1 MPDNK
6 KITDLDPSIPKGE
19 YAFVAATGV
28 DNFRV
33 SYSDLAEYSSIGT
46 KSGSFTQSLTIS
58 GVPVST
64 GAGGTVGGLPVVGG
78 DNDNIDFGGTEP
90 GDVRDINFQQGG
102 ENIMVINQ
110 DGDVNMQNDLYV
122 SGGISGDI
130 ISGKTGVFT
139 ESLTISGFSVL
150 TGVSADPVFKDL
162 KSQVGLNSASSF
174 VFFSDAINN
183 LGATFK
189 VYNPTPVADV
199 YLSDVVVDF
208 ANNMKVSIRWD
219 GPPDDYIGTGYIND
233 IEIPISNITELGDK
247 TRRFEGYLDNLDLA
261 GETLISG
268 SANGRTGYLNLFEIG
283 VGILAEDISIA
294 AVNTATPDAGS
305 NLGTTHLKNGDTV
318 NIEVVYDGGNFSHP
332 LQVPASI
339 NIYNED
345 LAQQSTHTNLAW
357 HVSALGAGFSGV
369 TLPVVVSDRDGD
381 LGVCIDST
389 NNAGI
394 VAAKQ
399 CSTEFAGLNKT
410 RPVDNVAPTISFGAV
425 DYPPNQGALKSNETA
440 TVNHTIIDA
449 DTYSYSSDIGELNI
463 VNPGAYEQAK
473 SVSRINGGYNVSN
486 NNFNITATK
495 STNGIIV
502 SSATNIKIANTA
514 LQLSIPNLNGNIES
528 GPTPGSTYNFNLNS
542 DQIFNTSPSL
552 SLDASQSPI
561 SSLTHSSQGTGPTS
575 NSFQLIVNDTDE
587 KGLFNWTVLAVNLAG
602 LTTNTVSPVSYALA
616 GFSQRE
622 VLSSATSLGAG
633 LAPIGSIVSNPNN
646 LSFEN
651 ASEGGSGPNGGTIY
665 SYQAYPNGT
674 QLDNTYD
681 VDNKFT
687 VCDQNGLTNTNG
699 GFVFNLDKL
708 NRAANTST
716 SNPAKFIIEEN

>member
-1 MPDNK
+1 
-6 KITDLDPSIPKGE
+6 
-19 YAFVAATGV
+19 
-28 DNFRV
+28 
-33 SYSDLAEYSSIGT
+33 
-46 KSGSFTQSLTIS
+46 
-58 GVPVST
+58 
-64 GAGGTVGGLPVVGG
+64 
-78 DNDNIDFGGTEP
+78 
-90 GDVRDINFQQGG
+90 
-102 ENIMVINQ
+102 MVIDQ

-139 ESLTISGFSVL
+139 ESLTVSGFPVL
-150 TGVSADPVFKDL
+150 TGVSTDPVFKTL
-162 KSQVGLNSASSF
+162 EGQVSLNSASSF

-189 VYNPTPVADV
+189 AYNPTPVADI
-199 YLSDVVVDF
+199 YLSNVVVDF
-208 ANNMKVSIRWD
+208 ANDMRISIRWD
-219 GPPDDYIGTGYIND
+219 GPPDDYMGTGYIDD
-233 IEIPISNITELGDK
+233 IEIPISNITELGNK

-268 SANGRTGYLNLFEIG
+268 SANGRTGYINLFEIG
-283 VGILAEDISIA
+283 VGVPAEGVSIA
-294 AVNTATPDAGS
+294 AVNTATPAPGS
-305 NLGTTHLKNGDTV
+305 NLGTTDLKNGDTID
-318 NIEVVYDGGNFSHP
+318 IEVVYNANNFFHP
-332 LQVPASI
+332 LQIPASI
-339 NIYNED
+339 NVYDQN
-345 LAQQSTHTNLAW
+345 LARQSTHANLAW
-357 HVSALGAGFSGV
+357 HNSSLGAGFSGV
-369 TLPVVVSDRDGD
+369 TLPVIVSSRDGD

-389 NNAGI
+389 NNAGV

-399 CSTEFAGLNKT
+399 CSTEFAGPNRT

-425 DYPPNQGALKSNETA
+425 DYPANQGALKLNEPA
-440 TVNHTIIDA
+440 TVNHTINNA
-449 DTYSYSSDIGELNI
+449 DSFSYSSNNGDLTIS
-463 VNPGAYEQAK
+463 NPALYESSK
-473 SVSRINGGYNVSN
+473 SVTRLGGGYNVSN

-495 STNGIIV
+495 STNGIII
-502 SSATNIKIANTA
+502 SRATNVKIANTP
-514 LQLSIPNLNGNIES
+514 LQLNVTNLNGNIQS
-528 GPTPGSTYNFNLNS
+528 GPVPGSTHNFNLNS
-542 DQIFNTSPSL
+542 DQIFNISPSL
-552 SLDASQSPI
+552 SLDASQNPI

-575 NSFQLIVNDTDE
+575 NSFRLIVNDADG

-622 VLSSATSLGAG
+622 ALSSATSLGAG
-633 LAPIGSIVSNPNN
+633 LAPIGSVVSNPNN
-646 LSFEN
+646 VSFEN
-651 ASEGGSGPNGGTIY
+651 ASEGGSGPNGGTTY

-687 VCDQNGLTNTNG
+687 VCDLNGSTNING

>member
-6 KITDLDPSIPKGE
+6 KITDLDPSIPKGK

-46 KSGSFTQSLTIS
+46 KSGSFIETLTIS

-90 GDVRDINFQQGG
+90 GDVRDINFQQDG

-139 ESLTISGFSVL
+139 ESLTISGFPVL
-150 TGVSADPVFKDL
+150 TGVSTDPVFKVL
-162 KSQVGLNSASSF
+162 KSQVSLNSASSF

-189 VYNPTPVADV
+189 AYNPTPVADV

-208 ANNMKVSIRWD
+208 ANDMKISIRWD
-219 GPPDDYIGTGYIND
+219 GPPDDYMGTGYIND
-233 IEIPISNITELGDK
+233 IEIPTSNVAELGDK

-268 SANGRTGYLNLFEIG
+268 SANGRTGYINLFEIG

-294 AVNTATPDAGS
+294 AVNTAIPSPGS
-305 NLGTTHLKNGDTV
+305 NLGTTHLKNGDIV
-318 NIEVVYDGGNFSHP
+318 DIEVVYDANNFFHP

-339 NIYNED
+339 NIYNEA

-357 HVSALGAGFSGV
+357 HDSPLGAGFSGV
-369 TLPVVVSDRDGD
+369 TLSVLVSDRDGD

-389 NNAGI
+389 NNAGV

-399 CSTEFAGLNKT
+399 CSTEFAGPNRT
-410 RPVDNVAPTISFGAV
+410 RPVDNVAPTISFGTV
-425 DYPPNQGALKSNETA
+425 NYPINQGALKLNETA
-440 TVNHTIIDA
+440 TVNHTISDA
-449 DTYSYSSDIGELNI
+449 DTYSYSSNIGELNI
-463 VNPGAYEQAK
+463 TSLTLYESAK
-473 SVSRINGGYNVSN
+473 SVSRINGDYNVSN
-486 NNFNITATK
+486 NNFNVTATK
-495 STNGIIV
+495 TTNGIIV
-502 SSATNIKIANTA
+502 SSATNVKIANTP
-514 LQLSIPNLNGNIES
+514 LQLNITNLNGNIQS
-528 GPTPGSTYNFNLNS
+528 GPVPGATYNFNLNS
-542 DQIFNTSPSL
+542 DQIFNAAPSL
-552 SLDASQSPI
+552 LLDASQNPI
-561 SSLTHSSQGTGPTS
+561 SFLIHSSEGTSPTS
-575 NSFQLIVNDTDE
+575 NSFQLTVGDADE
-587 KGLFNWTVLAVNLAG
+587 KGLFDWIVLAVNLAG
-602 LTTNTVSPVSYALA
+602 LITNTVSPASYVLA
-616 GFSQRE
+616 GFGQRE
-622 VLSSATSLGAG
+622 VSSSATSLGAG
-633 LAPIGSIVSNPNN
+633 LAPIGSVVSNPNN
-646 LSFEN
+646 IIFEN
-651 ASEGGSGPNGGTIY
+651 ASEGGSGPNGGTTY

-674 QLDNTYD
+674 QLDNSYD

-687 VCDQNGLTNTNG
+687 VCDQNGSTNTNG
-699 GFVFNLDKL
+699 DFVFNLDKL